1 MNFYPVRIVR
11 EMEEPFEWVSEFVY
25 EGQASGTPAIW
36 WRYAKELRLSE
47 PPESLGVSPEEV
59 LLLY

>member
-1 MNFYPVRIVR
+1 
-11 EMEEPFEWVSEFVY
+11 MEEPFEWVSEFVY
-25 EGQASGTPAIW
+25 EGQVSGTPAIW